1 MSQFEPA
8 RHREADWISAA
19 EAERTIL
26 ERVTAP
32 APLGTEQVGLVDAL
46 GRVLAGDV
54 TSSVAHPGW
63 DNSAMDGYAVRS
75 ADIRGAS
82 RERPVRLRVVEDVPA
97 GAFPSRAVGLNE
109 AIKVM
114 TGSPIPEGA
123 DGVTRLEFTRPG
135 ADPNTILVV
144 SDADAGRNV
153 RRKGEDIAPGQIV
166 ARAGTRLRPAEI
178 GVLASVGAARVRVYR
193 RPRVAVLAT
202 GDELAD
208 FDAVDAVRAGRKI
221 MNSNSYALGALLVE
235 AGCVPVLL
243 GIARDTRE
251 STREHLRRGLD
262 CDALITT
269 AGVAVGERD
278 YVKEVLEE
286 MGFRPDFWRVRIR
299 PGSPLTFGL
308 LQGRPVFALPGNPVS
323 AMVTFEVFVR
333 PALDRMQRVSDPR
346 RPRIA
351 VRPAE
356 PIRVKPGL
364 RHFLRCRLEPHAD
377 GIPRARLTGPQGS
390 GILTSMSAADALL
403 IVPETVD
410 TLDPGDLAEAIPLTS
425 PR

>member
-1 MSQFEPA
+1 MPPARSEPA
-8 RHREADWISAA
+8 RHRQADWISAA
-19 EAERTIL
+19 EAERRIL
-26 ERVTAP
+26 ERV
-32 APLGTEQVGLVDAL
+32 APLGTEEVVLLDAL
-46 GRVLAGDV
+46 GRVLAEDV
-54 TSSVAHPGW
+54 ASNVAHPGW

-82 RERPVRLRVVEDVPA
+82 RERPVPLRVVEDVPA
-97 GAFPSRAVGLNE
+97 GAFPTRPVGPGE

-123 DGVTRLEFTRPG
+123 DGVTRLEWTRPG
-135 ADPNTILVV
+135 AEPGTILVV
-144 SDADAGRNV
+144 SDADAARNI
-153 RRKGEDIAPGQIV
+153 RQKGEDVQPGQVV
-166 ARAGTRLRPAEI
+166 ARARTRLRPAEI

-193 RPRVAVLAT
+193 RPRVGVLST

-208 FDAVDAVRAGRKI
+208 FDAFEEVRAGRKI
-221 MNSNSYALGALLVE
+221 MNSNSYALGALLIE
-235 AGCVPVLL
+235 AGCIPALL

-251 STREHLRRGLD
+251 STLEHLERGLD

-278 YVKEVLEE
+278 YVKDVLEE

-308 LQGRPVFALPGNPVS
+308 LRGRPVFALPGNPVS

-333 PALDRMQRVSDPR
+333 PALDGMQGVADPR

-351 VRPAE
+351 VRPTE
-356 PIRVKPGL
+356 PIRVKSGL
-364 RHFLRCRLEPHAD
+364 THFLRCRLEPHSD
-377 GIPRARLTGPQGS
+377 GVPRARLTGPQGS

-403 IVPETVD
+403 VVPEDVEVLERT
-410 TLDPGDLAEAIPLTS
+410 DLAEAIPLRS

>member
-1 MSQFEPA
+1 MPPARSEPA
-8 RHREADWISAA
+8 RHRQADWISAA
-19 EAERTIL
+19 EAERRIL
-26 ERVTAP
+26 ERV
-32 APLGTEQVGLVDAL
+32 APLGTEEVVLLDAL
-46 GRVLAGDV
+46 GRVLAEDV
-54 TSSVAHPGW
+54 ASNVAHPGW

-82 RERPVRLRVVEDVPA
+82 RERPVPLRVVEDVPA
-97 GAFPSRAVGLNE
+97 GAFPTRPVGPGE

-123 DGVTRLEFTRPG
+123 DGVTRLEWTRPG
-135 ADPNTILVV
+135 AEPGAILVV
-144 SDADAGRNV
+144 SDADAARNI
-153 RRKGEDIAPGQIV
+153 RQKGEDVQPGQVV
-166 ARAGTRLRPAEI
+166 ARARTRLRPAEI

-193 RPRVAVLAT
+193 RPRVGVLST

-208 FDAVDAVRAGRKI
+208 FDAFEEVRAGRKI
-221 MNSNSYALGALLVE
+221 VNSNSYALGALLIE
-235 AGCVPVLL
+235 AGCIPALL

-251 STREHLRRGLD
+251 STLEHLERGLD

-278 YVKEVLEE
+278 YVKDVLEE

-308 LQGRPVFALPGNPVS
+308 LRGRPVFALPGNPVS

-333 PALDRMQRVSDPR
+333 PALDGMQGVADPR

-351 VRPAE
+351 VRPTE
-356 PIRVKPGL
+356 PIRVKSGL
-364 RHFLRCRLEPHAD
+364 THFLRCRLEPHSD
-377 GIPRARLTGPQGS
+377 GVPRARLTGPQGS

-403 IVPETVD
+403 VVPEDVEVLERT
-410 TLDPGDLAEAIPLTS
+410 DLAEAIPLRS

>member
-1 MSQFEPA
+1 MPPARSEPA
-8 RHREADWISAA
+8 RHRQADWISAA
-19 EAERTIL
+19 EAERRIL
-26 ERVTAP
+26 ERV
-32 APLGTEQVGLVDAL
+32 APLGTEEVALLDAL
-46 GRVLAGDV
+46 GRVLAEDV
-54 TSSVAHPGW
+54 TSNVAHPGW

-82 RERPVRLRVVEDVPA
+82 RERPVPLRVVEDVPA
-97 GAFPSRAVGLNE
+97 GAFPTRPVGPGE

-123 DGVTRLEFTRPG
+123 DGVTRLELTRPG
-135 ADPNTILVV
+135 AEPGTILVV
-144 SDADAGRNV
+144 SDADAARNI
-153 RRKGEDIAPGQIV
+153 RQKGEDVQPGQVV
-166 ARAGTRLRPAEI
+166 ARARTRLRPAEI
-178 GVLASVGAARVRVYR
+178 AVLASVGAARVRVYR
-193 RPRVAVLAT
+193 RPRVGVLST

-208 FDAVDAVRAGRKI
+208 FDAFEEVRAGRKI
-221 MNSNSYALGALLVE
+221 MNSNSYALGALLIE
-235 AGCVPVLL
+235 AGCISALL

-251 STREHLRRGLD
+251 STLEHLERGLD

-278 YVKEVLEE
+278 YVKDVLEE

-308 LQGRPVFALPGNPVS
+308 LRGRPVFALPGNPVS

-333 PALDRMQRVSDPR
+333 PALDGMQGVADPR
-346 RPRIA
+346 RPRIP

-364 RHFLRCRLEPHAD
+364 THFLRCRLESHSD
-377 GIPRARLTGPQGS
+377 GVPRARLTGPQGS
-390 GILTSMSAADALL
+390 GILSSMSAADALL
-403 IVPETVD
+403 VVPEDVEVLEPT
-410 TLDPGDLAEAIPLTS
+410 DLAKAIPLRS